1 MAAWCV
7 VRGIDYLV
15 EECPMAKGN
24 RHLGLQRDLE
34 LDRGGARPGR
44 RPPSTWDSSIAWLRC
59 SSAIRAA
66 AVDGLN
72 ECALCGSPTTG
83 DVCAFCRL
91 LEKSRA
97 IEPVP
102 VEFVLSTRGG
112 KGRR

>member
-1 MAAWCV
+1 MNSIEADSPGAKAAF
-7 VRGIDYLV
+7 YL
-15 EECPMAKGN
+15 GF
-24 RHLGLQRDLE
+24 
-34 LDRGGARPGR
+34 LDRMAPLLVGH
-44 RPPSTWDSSIAWLRC
+44 S
-59 SSAIRAA
+59 AA
-66 AVDGLN
+66 AVDGLS